1 MARGP
6 VVWLAAFLL
15 FACSP
20 GDRDDAEKVG
30 DLAQTTPVTRE
41 YWFDG
46 MSPISIRGDR
56 TFQFRRNNVSFLAW
70 ARALAGPP
78 KQQRRVLLHFDAHSD
93 AHPAPVAPDAD
104 AIRQMN
110 WEAAVRYAASLPIS
124 AFIMPALHYGWIDE
138 VYWIQPPT
146 SGFRGPVETV
156 RFDLDGS
163 GPTIRPRRSPSSKD
177 SSKPGSSGPHENPQY
192 WIGESQRLLRG
203 EPVSRAFELSYAYRI
218 PVSEW
223 AGDSFTFHFLSL
235 EQMKDRV
242 IAGALEDCEVLLDLD
257 LDYFGSAGPLRAYGL
272 LSPTPQ
278 SDVAAG
284 SKGALVPFFRLDPA
298 TAAAGFDQI
307 EEWIRELQP
316 RVTTVSESPDHSLR
330 DRLPQHCCRAMGVR
344 SESDLSVPTQVRL
357 GSSEPTDEVL
367 LQPECQA
374 WVDLGTRDSL
384 AVTIEWDTAPAE
396 SIEVS
401 VYFDPKGARDILAAR
416 WWVDGSRDLVRF
428 AVPLPSNDESRF
440 LDNGWDLELR
450 RNRDGLLLWTAGFS
464 LDRNGARR
472 RRVERSLPANESE
485 LLGTNLDVL
494 PVTAWIEWAEK
505 RGWSRDRVHELL
517 LADPRTYEAN
527 CEARGRLRSVAE
539 K

>member
-1 MARGP
+1 MAKGS
-6 VVWLAAFLL
+6 VGWLAAILL
-15 FACSP
+15 FACSSG
-20 GDRDDAEKVG
+20 GDDDAERVG
-30 DLAQTTPVTRE
+30 DLTQTSTVARE

-46 MSPISIRGDR
+46 MSPISIRGDH

-70 ARALAGPP
+70 ARTLEGGR
-78 KQQRRVLLHFDAHSD
+78 KERRRVLLHFDAHSD
-93 AHPAPVAPDAD
+93 AHPAPVPEDTD

-110 WEAAVRYAASLPIS
+110 WDASVRYAAALPIS

-146 SGFRGPVETV
+146 SGFRGPSETV
-156 RFDLDGS
+156 RFDLDDS
-163 GPTIRPRRSPSSKD
+163 GHVIRPRRSTSSNPN
-177 SSKPGSSGPHENPQY
+177 SSSPVDDPQY
-192 WIGESQRLLRG
+192 WVEESQKLLRG

-218 PVSEW
+218 PVTEW

-235 EQMKDRV
+235 EQMKERV
-242 IAGALEDCEVLLDLD
+242 DAGDLNDCEVLLDLD

-272 LSPTPQ
+272 LSPAPQ

-284 SKGALVPFFRLDPA
+284 SKGTLVPFFRLDPA
-298 TAAAGFDQI
+298 TASADFEQI
-307 EEWIRELQP
+307 EVWMRELRP

-330 DRLPQHCCRAMGVR
+330 DRLPQYCRRALGAR
-344 SESDLSVPTQVRL
+344 SETDPMIPAQVRI
-357 GSSEPTDEVL
+357 GSSEPTGDVSL
-367 LQPECQA
+367 RPECQT

-384 AVTIEWDTAPAE
+384 AVTIEWETVPAE

-416 WWVDGSRDLVRF
+416 WWVEGGRDRVRF
-428 AVPLPSNDESRF
+428 AVPLPLDEESRF

-450 RNRDGLLLWTAGFS
+450 RNHDGLLLWTAGFS

-472 RRVERSLPANESE
+472 RRVERSLSATESE
-485 LLGTNLDVL
+485 LVGTNLDVL

-505 RGWSRDRVHELL
+505 RGWSRDRIHELL

-527 CEARGRLRSVAE
+527 CEARGRLRPVAL